1 MKPHYPVLIGTMFLF
16 ISTTAVAH
24 DDERLK
30 VIEEKLQEQQSKI
43 GTLLETVAAQEE
55 AIGENHLKI
64 AELLSRNTDLEG
76 KISTAQATANTAV
89 SNAAASQTRAN
100 LGVSKAD
107 TAQATAN
114 TAVSNATAA
123 QTRANL
129 GVSKA
134 DTAQATAN
142 TAVSNAAAARTR
154 ANLGVSKADTA
165 QTTANTANG
174 KHCYITGSGFGMQWA
189 KCPYGGTY
197 KGGIDIQR
205 AVAGIKQQEVWTYTH
220 HLWLCCL

>member
-1 MKPHYPVLIGTMFLF
+1 MKSHYPVLIGTMFLF

-30 VIEEKLQEQQSKI
+30 EIEAKLQEQQSKI
-43 GTLLETVAAQEE
+43 GTLLKNDSYQDEV
-55 AIGENHLKI
+55 IGENHLKI

-76 KISTAQATANTAV
+76 KIS
-89 SNAAASQTRAN
+89 
-100 LGVSKAD
+100 

-165 QTTANTANG
+165 QTTANKANS
-174 KHCYITGSGFGMQWA
+174 KYCYITGEGFGLEWG

-197 KGGIDIQR
+197 KGGMDSTNGI
-205 AVAGIKQQEVWTYTH
+205 AGIKDQNTWTRSYR
-220 HLWLCCL
+220 LWLCCL